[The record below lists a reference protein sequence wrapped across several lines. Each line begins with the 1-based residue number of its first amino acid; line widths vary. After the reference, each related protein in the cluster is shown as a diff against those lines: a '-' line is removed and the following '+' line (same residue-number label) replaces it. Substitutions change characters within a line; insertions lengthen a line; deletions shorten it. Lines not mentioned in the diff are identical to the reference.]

1 MITTDI
7 TQPYVIKRGKP
18 VFVHLIILIWSL
30 SQLIYGY
37 VFLINVPRFNK
48 AVS

>member
-18 VFVHLIILIWSL
+18 VFVHLIIILILSL
-30 SQLIYGY
+30 SRLNWWIRGVQ
-37 VFLINVPRFNK
+37 
-48 AVS
+48 